1 MDLNNYF
8 QQQNPPKSYLV
19 ESILVTVFCCM
30 PFGIVGIVNAA
41 NVESRFKNGDYD
53 GAEKAS
59 QEAKKWTTISFW
71 AGLVFAILY
80 GGLNAI
86 SVLDVL

>member
-1 MDLNNYF
+1 MNYYF

-53 GAEKAS
+53 GAIKAS
-59 QEAKKWTTISFW
+59 EEAKRWTMIGFW
-71 AGLVFAILY
+71 AGLIFGILY
-80 GGLNAI
+80 VGLNVI
-86 SVLDVL
+86 SVAEI